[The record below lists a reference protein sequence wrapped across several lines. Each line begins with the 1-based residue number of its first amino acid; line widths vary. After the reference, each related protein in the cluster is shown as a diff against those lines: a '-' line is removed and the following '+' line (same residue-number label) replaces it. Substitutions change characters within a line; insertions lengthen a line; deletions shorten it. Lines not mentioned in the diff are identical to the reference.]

1 MGGMDLAPALAS
13 LVLLLAPATGPAGAP
28 PAAAGTGAGSGA
40 GPVTL
45 RVAFPAGIEGTRRGR
60 TEQVGVAVGS
70 TLDVSAR
77 LRIARADDGWRLGV
91 GLLLGEQQD
100 EAAPLTL
107 VTRPDGTFLRVD
119 GVEPF
124 RDAVASSFTLEA
136 RLLMLL
142 PAFQEARGKFSAA
155 LVEAER
161 VAYDEDVGRWAGR
174 KLLPGA
180 SETEARQPEQP
191 GALPVTAR
199 FGLRG
204 PVPCPGGAPDGCLEL
219 WWSEEV
225 DAAVR
230 ARACAARDRLAAW
243 KHEETT
249 TELVVLAEAAT
260 LLPRRARSLTTT
272 RSACPEGFLP
282 GEVTSKA
289 EREYEWRR

>member
-1 MGGMDLAPALAS
+1 MGLAWAADGGPDAAS
-13 LVLLLAPATGPAGAP
+13 ANGPR
-28 PAAAGTGAGSGA
+28 TGAGDPGSGKPGGA
-40 GPVTL
+40 GSDP
-45 RVAFPAGIEGTRRGR
+45 R
-60 TEQVGVAVGS
+60 
-70 TLDVSAR
+70 
-77 LRIARADDGWRLGV
+77 
-91 GLLLGEQQD
+91 
-100 EAAPLTL
+100 
-107 VTRPDGTFLRVD
+107 
-119 GVEPF
+119 
-124 RDAVASSFTLEA
+124 
-136 RLLMLL
+136 
-142 PAFQEARGKFSAA
+142 
-155 LVEAER
+155 ER